1 MRNTKRK
8 FLFLQIYDHTGI
20 KTRLEEMAEK
30 GWKLEKI
37 GELGLYKFRRIEP
50 VSLHYAV
57 VYFPDASEFDPEPG
71 VRQREF
77 IELCEQSGWEY
88 IDSTAQ
94 MLVFCTECVNPI
106 PIETDAQLQVDT
118 VHKAMKKSFL
128 PGQFVLLG
136 LAIMQLILLG
146 YRIATEPINVL
157 LQNALLV
164 SLICYLLIFVLC
176 VHHIGGYY
184 LWRRKA
190 VTAAADG
197 VFVETN
203 GNNLLEKIVLIAV
216 TAVFVFWLSSMLGDV
231 YSLYIVGYSFAVMG
245 IYIAVIFAAKVLMK
259 KLKASRETNRIVTFG
274 SVVVGTVLVLIIL
287 MHGVMNTNID
297 AHDSEITDKIVGTY
311 EYNGS
316 TRYVYDDPIPLT
328 LEMLGIDDDYDNR
341 SRAQD
346 TISSLMMTIY
356 NGQEIAPW
364 GTDALP
370 ELYYTVTI
378 PKLGF
383 LMDLCVEDIL
393 DDRRIRSL
401 YGESR
406 EIDPSVWQAEQ
417 VYEFVLDGQSSGR
430 YTVIWHDR
438 ILEIS
443 LPETPTDAHIQV
455 IVDCLRTYMP

>member
-1 MRNTKRK
+1 MRETKRK

-20 KTRLEEMAEK
+20 KKRLEEMAEE

-37 GELGLYKFRRIEP
+37 GEMGAYKFRRMTP
-50 VSLHYAV
+50 KQLRYSV
-57 VYFPDASEFDPEPG
+57 VYFPEASEFDPEPG

-106 PIETDAQLQVDT
+106 PIETDAQMQVET

-136 LAIMQLILLG
+136 LAILQLLMFG
-146 YRIATEPINVL
+146 YRIATETVNVL

-176 VHHIGGYY
+176 AHHITEYY

-190 VTAAADG
+190 TATAADDI
-197 VFVETN
+197 FVETKGHN
-203 GNNLLEKIVLIAV
+203 WLEKIVLIVVA
-216 TAVFVFWLSSMLGDV
+216 AVFVFWLSSMLGDAH
-231 YSLYIVGYSFAVMG
+231 SLYIVGYSFAVMG
-245 IYIAVIFAAKVLMK
+245 IYIAVIFAAKALMK

-274 SVVVGTVLVLIIL
+274 SVVVGTVLVIIVL
-287 MHGVMNTNID
+287 GHGVMNTNIGEND
-297 AHDSEITDKIVGTY
+297 VDIPDNVVGTY
-311 EYNGS
+311 EHKGS

-328 LEMLGIDDDYDNR
+328 LEMLGIDDDYDDR
-341 SRAQD
+341 SRVHD
-346 TISSLMMTIY
+346 TLSSAMMTVY

-364 GTDALP
+364 GTEGLP
-370 ELYYTVTI
+370 ELDYTLTI
-378 PKLGF
+378 PKFGF
-383 LMDLCVEDIL
+383 LMELCVEDVL
-393 DDRRIRSL
+393 DDRRIRNL
-401 YGESR
+401 YGDSR
-406 EIDPSVWQAEQ
+406 EIDSSAWQAER
-417 VYEFVLDGQSSGR
+417 VYEYILDGQCSGR

-443 LPETPTDAHIQV
+443 LPELPTDAQIAV
-455 IVDCLRTYMP
+455 IVDCLRTYEP